1 MPSRLLNWIPWAT
14 LRIRLTLWNTA
25 VVLLVMLAAL
35 LAVRIGARAAL
46 YREADAVLSGEVSEV
61 AIALRDL
68 YPNTDALV
76 AELRRKATGH
86 AERGWFTQLL
96 TDDGKTIWKSD
107 SCPEVVAKWP
117 VAQDKIENLVQ
128 LGGYRFARR
137 RITDPADEPYHVR
150 IGMATAFLD
159 DGINT
164 LARLLLPVAAGLSL
178 LTPLVGY
185 WLALQATKPV
195 AEILRTAAQLKP
207 TRLGDRLEV
216 HGTKDELDRLS
227 LTINY
232 LLDEVAGHVERQQDF
247 VADAAHELRGPLA
260 AMQSSLEVAV
270 SQDRTVD
277 AYRETLADVLEEVRH
292 LSKLAND
299 LLLLAETG
307 DETRLPP
314 RERVDL
320 AAIARQTVAMF
331 GGVAEERSVGLVLAP
346 TAAAVPVA
354 GDTAQLR
361 QVFGNLLDNAIRFT
375 PEGGRVTVSIAAEE
389 AGRKAVVTVADTGC
403 GIDEEHLDRV
413 FDRFYKTDASRT
425 RCDSARGGGLGLA
438 ICRSIVERHGGS
450 IAVASTAGRGT
461 TFTVRLPTALCLS
474 QDPSLPRLPK
484 PPRRWLFCGDFA
496 YKALILDASMKVGGQ
511 LYRSFR

>member
-14 LRIRLTLWNTA
+14 LRVRLTLWNTA

-137 RITDPADEPYHVR
+137 RITDPADEPFHVR

-159 DGINT
+159 DDINT

-232 LLDEVAGHVERQQDF
+232 LLDEVAGHVERQQQF

-260 AMQSSLEVAV
+260 AMQSSLEVAI
-270 SQDRTVD
+270 SQDRTAD
-277 AYRETLADVLEEVRH
+277 DYRDTLADVLEEARH

-307 DETRLPP
+307 DDA
-314 RERVDL
+314 RVRPSEQVDV

-331 GGVAEERSVGLVLAP
+331 DGAAEERSVGLTLRAAFPFGAAP
-346 TAAAVPVA
+346 TVA
-354 GDTAQLR
+354 GDAAQLR
-361 QVFGNLLDNAIRFT
+361 QVFGNLLDNALRFT
-375 PEGGRVTVSIAAEE
+375 PAGGRVTVSIDADD
-389 AGRKAVVTVADTGC
+389 AGHGLVVKVADTGC
-403 GIDEEHLDRV
+403 GIDAEHLGRV
-413 FDRFYKTDASRT
+413 FDRFYKTDAART
-425 RCDSARGGGLGLA
+425 RGPLARGGGLGLA

-450 IAVASTAGRGT
+450 IAIASTAGMGT
-461 TFTVRLPTALCLS
+461 TFTI
-474 QDPSLPRLPK
+474 RLPK
-484 PPRRWLFCGDFA
+484 TADT
-496 YKALILDASMKVGGQ
+496 V
-511 LYRSFR
+511 

>member
-14 LRIRLTLWNTA
+14 LRVRLTLWNTA

-137 RITDPADEPYHVR
+137 RITDPADEPFHVR

-159 DGINT
+159 DDINT

-232 LLDEVAGHVERQQDF
+232 LLDEVAGHVERQQQF

-260 AMQSSLEVAV
+260 AMQSSLEVAI
-270 SQDRTVD
+270 SQDRTAD
-277 AYRETLADVLEEVRH
+277 DYRDTLADVLEEARH

-307 DETRLPP
+307 DDA
-314 RERVDL
+314 RVRPSEQVDV

-331 GGVAEERSVGLVLAP
+331 DGAAEERSVGLTLRAAFPFGAAP
-346 TAAAVPVA
+346 TVA
-354 GDTAQLR
+354 GDAAQLR
-361 QVFGNLLDNAIRFT
+361 QVFGNLLDNALRFT
-375 PEGGRVTVSIAAEE
+375 PAGGRVTVSIDADD
-389 AGRKAVVTVADTGC
+389 AGHGLVVKVADTGC
-403 GIDEEHLDRV
+403 GIDAEHLGRV
-413 FDRFYKTDASRT
+413 FDRFYKTDAART
-425 RCDSARGGGLGLA
+425 RGPLARGGGLGLA

-450 IAVASTAGRGT
+450 IAIASTAGMGT
-461 TFTVRLPTALCLS
+461 TFTVRLPKTA
-474 QDPSLPRLPK
+474 DT
-484 PPRRWLFCGDFA
+484 
-496 YKALILDASMKVGGQ
+496 V
-511 LYRSFR
+511 